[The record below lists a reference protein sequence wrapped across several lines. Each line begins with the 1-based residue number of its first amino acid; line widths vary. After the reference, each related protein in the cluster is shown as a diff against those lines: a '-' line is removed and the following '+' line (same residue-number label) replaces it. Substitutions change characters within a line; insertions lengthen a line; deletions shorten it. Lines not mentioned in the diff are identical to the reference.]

1 MVVTSL
7 EIKEEQQGDRLI
19 FRAQG
24 QITSQTLAKTILD
37 AVGKTTGVQD
47 IIIVLD
53 EVEFINSEGFGA
65 LIHVT
70 DQLESR
76 GLSFNIVGLRKKVQV
91 VFSSLG
97 ASNVMNLFPNLE
109 MCLDHLNGRKK

>member
-1 MVVTSL
+1 MAVTSL
-7 EIKEEQQGDRLI
+7 DIKQEQQGNRLI

-24 QITSQTLAKTILD
+24 HITSQTLATTILT
-37 AVGKTTGVQD
+37 AVAAVQGVED
-47 IIIVLD
+47 VIIILD

-76 GLSFNIVGLRKKVQV
+76 GQTFNIVGLRKKVQV

-109 MCLDHLNGRKK
+109 MCLDHLDTRKK